1 MTRHETECM
10 VHIPRW
16 DEVDNIDAIE
26 RRIREDHG
34 LNEIER
40 QRAFERRAEQ
50 NRLERIELD
59 VFTGE
64 NLAMEQ
70 TELFSAFGKNL
81 VFAVT
86 LIVIFVAGYVAT
98 YQASQVVHLH
108 QIEARV

>member
-1 MTRHETECM
+1 MTSHETECM

-26 RRIREDHG
+26 RRLIQDHG
-34 LNEIER
+34 LNEIDR
-40 QRAFERRAEQ
+40 QRAFERRVEK

-59 VFTGE
+59 VFTGT

-70 TELFSAFGKNL
+70 TELFSAFAKNL

-86 LIVIFVAGYVAT
+86 LVVIFVAGYVAT
-98 YQASQVVHLH
+98 YQASQVVHRH
-108 QIEARV
+108 EIQERV